1 MNLTPISP
9 EAAWQKVPA
18 AIARFERW
26 LIARRIEAELLAGSD
41 EEEPGYTP
49 DPEPM
54 PAKAPRAMLAP
65 TRSQVE
71 NGYITGQPTTRR
83 TTKPGPKAEP
93 KASRRYNRKG
103 PRR

>member
-41 EEEPGYTP
+41 DEEPGYTP

-54 PAKAPRAMLAP
+54 PAKAPCAMLAP

-71 NGYITGQPTTRR
+71 NGYITGQPTAPR
-83 TTKPGPKAEP
+83 TQKPGPKAEP
-93 KASRRYNRKG
+93 KMSRRYNRKG

>member
-26 LIARRIEAELLAGSD
+26 LEARRIEELLAGD
-41 EEEPGYTP
+41 DEEPGYTP

-65 TRSQVE
+65 TRSQVK
-71 NGYITGQPTTRR
+71 NGYITGQPTAPR
-83 TTKPGPKAEP
+83 TQKPGPKAEP
-93 KASRRYNRKG
+93 KVSRRYNRKG